1 MLVLLLLRS
10 APRSL
15 FSRLFFRVL
24 AFCIDNDTSPSIQNT
39 PQTQGSLIL
48 LLTPLHDTHSAMT
61 TRLDVEKGSSF
72 ADDEY
77 GAHVVRSD
85 TELEKDGGNLVLQ
98 VEDAAAAGLK
108 TAKDGRTILVPQPSD
123 DPRDPLNWPEW
134 KKHAILIIVA
144 LAAFGGDFQSGA
156 GIPLLLSQGEEWGL
170 SPAKVNEAGNLNVLL
185 LGIGG
190 LVWIPPLY
198 FWGRLPVL
206 FWTQLLG
213 TFMVLGSVLVQDF
226 TAYYALRPLTSLFLT
241 AGQTIG
247 LTKIGLWV
255 VIFLCSP
262 YCGPFFGGFIV
273 SGLNGQWRPVLWVV
287 FAWSCFVLLLIIFL
301 ADETWY
307 DRSLPVQPE
316 RPTGIYGRFCNLVG
330 ITGIRQRAYKPNAF
344 PSVMRL
350 FEVFTKPTLW
360 MVFVVYAL
368 SFMWAVGI
376 NITSSIILATP
387 KVAGGYG
394 LTLKQTSVVY
404 LTPLVALMLGEGIG
418 HVANDWIANRYVR
431 KHNGVFK
438 PECRLYIFPFASVL
452 MIAGLVLVGQAL
464 AKGLSVGAIVVGW
477 GAYVLGVMVS
487 SVAITAYILDVFPSA
502 SGEVSAAVN
511 LSRTISG
518 FSVGYF
524 QAPWGEA
531 VGYDVSFGIQAAIVA
546 FAMGLVFVL
555 IAVGE
560 RIRKFGGPL
569 HFAKHQ

>member
-1 MLVLLLLRS
+1 
-10 APRSL
+10 
-15 FSRLFFRVL
+15 
-24 AFCIDNDTSPSIQNT
+24 
-39 PQTQGSLIL
+39 
-48 LLTPLHDTHSAMT
+48 MT
-61 TRLDVEKGSSF
+61 TRLDVEKESSL

-206 FWTQLLG
+206 FWTQLIG

-226 TAYYALRPLTSLFLT
+226 NAYYALRPLTSLFLT

-247 LTKIGLWV
+247 LTFVKDMFYFHEHARKIGLWV

-273 SGLNGQWRPVLWVV
+273 SGLNGAWRPVLWVV
-287 FAWSCFVLLLIIFL
+287 FAWSCFVLLLVIFL

-307 DRSLPVQPE
+307 DRSLSVQPE
-316 RPTGIYGRFCNLVG
+316 RPTGVYGRFCNLVG

-344 PSVMRL
+344 PSIMRL

-360 MVFVVYAL
+360 MVFIVYAL

-404 LTPLVALMLGEGIG
+404 LTPLVALILGEGIG

-438 PECRLYIFPFASVL
+438 PECRLYIFPFASIL

-477 GAYVLGVMVS
+477 GGYVLGVMVS

>member
-1 MLVLLLLRS
+1 
-10 APRSL
+10 
-15 FSRLFFRVL
+15 
-24 AFCIDNDTSPSIQNT
+24 
-39 PQTQGSLIL
+39 
-48 LLTPLHDTHSAMT
+48 MT
-61 TRLDVEKGSSF
+61 TRLDVEKGSSL
-72 ADDEY
+72 ADDDH

-108 TAKDGRTILVPQPSD
+108 TAKGGRTILVPQP
-123 DPRDPLNWPEW
+123 N
-134 KKHAILIIVA
+134 
-144 LAAFGGDFQSGA
+144 
-156 GIPLLLSQGEEWGL
+156 
-170 SPAKVNEAGNLNVLL
+170 
-185 LGIGG
+185 
-190 LVWIPPLY
+190 

-206 FWTQLLG
+206 FWTQLIG

-226 TAYYALRPLTSLFLT
+226 NAYYALRPLTSLFLT

-247 LTKIGLWV
+247 LTFVKGESRFAATGITSSSSSFGV
-255 VIFLCSP
+255 SP
-262 YCGPFFGGFIV
+262 NDLTAHGGQ
-273 SGLNGQWRPVLWVV
+273 SWVV
-287 FAWSCFVLLLIIFL
+287 FAWSCFVLLVIFL

-307 DRSLPVQPE
+307 DRSLPVQPSDPPASTNDSATSSVSPE
-316 RPTGIYGRFCNLVG
+316 SASAPTSP
-330 ITGIRQRAYKPNAF
+330 T
-344 PSVMRL
+344 PSPRSCMRL

-360 MVFVVYAL
+360 MVFIVYAL

-404 LTPLVALMLGEGIG
+404 LTPLVALILGEGIE
-418 HVANDWIANRYVR
+418 HVANDWIANKYLR

-452 MIAGLVLVGQAL
+452 MIAGLVLVGQAR
-464 AKGLSVGAIVVGW
+464 AKGLSVGAIV
-477 GAYVLGVMVS
+477 LGS
-487 SVAITAYILDVFPSA
+487 LCVAITAYILDVFPSA

-518 FSVGYF
+518 FSVGYL
-524 QAPWGEA
+524 QAPWGA
-531 VGYDVSFGIQAAIVA
+531 KMGYDVSFGIQAAIVA

-555 IAVGE
+555 IAIGE